1 MNSLTLLMRQIRLSS
16 PEQIQK
22 RLQDFTG
29 KQVNIVLRNRTVL
42 FGEIRQSDDT
52 QVTFTNLRN
61 ERFSLPLQEIS
72 EVYLDIKD

>member
-1 MNSLTLLMRQIRLSS
+1 MRQIRLSS

-42 FGEIRQSDDT
+42 FGEIKHSDDT
-52 QVTFTNLRN
+52 QVTFTNLRD
-61 ERFSLPLQEIS
+61 ERFSLPLTEIS
-72 EVYLDIKD
+72 EVYLDIKN

>member
-1 MNSLTLLMRQIRLSS
+1 MRQIRLSS

-42 FGEIRQSDDT
+42 FGEIKHSDDR
-52 QVTFTNLRN
+52 QVTFTNLRD

-72 EVYLDIKD
+72 EVYFDIKD